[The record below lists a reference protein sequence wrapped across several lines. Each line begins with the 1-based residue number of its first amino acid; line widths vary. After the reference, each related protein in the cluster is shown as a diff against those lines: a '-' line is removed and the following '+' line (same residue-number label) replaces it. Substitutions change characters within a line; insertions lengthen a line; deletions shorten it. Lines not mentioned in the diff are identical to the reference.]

1 MCLLFSKLFDLDA
14 MISSSN
20 MQLSLDK
27 IKEITYANVR
37 FLSINGD
44 KENAEVVNNFEKIS
58 LFFLSDFKWTK
69 YTYDN
74 MCSHTQKDGGMQV
87 KV

>member
-27 IKEITYANVR
+27 IKEIMYANVR
-37 FLSINGD
+37 FLSQGDDSLLSINGD
-44 KENAEVVNNFEKIS
+44 KENAEVLKQF
-58 LFFLSDFKWTK
+58 
-69 YTYDN
+69 
-74 MCSHTQKDGGMQV
+74 
-87 KV
+87 